1 MGQKEKLL
9 LKILSGTSDANI
21 PFDEMCNL
29 MRSLGFQER
38 IRGSHYIYTK
48 DGMEEILNIQSK
60 GGKAK
65 PYQVKQLRN
74 VLLKYKLGGELHG

>member
-1 MGQKEKLL
+1 VGQKEKLL
-9 LKILSGTSDANI
+9 LKILGGTSDANI
-21 PFDEMCNL
+21 SFDEMCNL
-29 MRSLGFQER
+29 LRSLGFQER

-48 DGMEEILNIQSK
+48 DGIEEILNIQSK

>member
-1 MGQKEKLL
+1 VGQKEKLL